1 MHWVEALIAQY
12 GLIVVALGAMFEGET
27 VVTLA
32 GFAAHQHLLNP
43 ALVALTAMT
52 GAFVGDQVIFWLA
65 HSNRDRPFVR
75 RLADSR
81 AGRVA
86 IGAVA
91 ARPVWFTLA
100 FRFMIG
106 LRTVGPVA
114 IALAGVTP
122 ARFAVLNA
130 ASAVVWGILWTAL
143 GFGAGQGVEHMLGAL
158 TRFEHRAM
166 VGLGI
171 IAVIG
176 AAGWI
181 FRHHILRSV
190 RG

>member
-1 MHWVEALIAQY
+1 MHWVEALIAHY
-12 GLIVVALGAMFEGET
+12 GLVAVTLGAVVEGET

-32 GFAAHQHLLNP
+32 GFAAHQHLLHP
-43 ALVALTAMT
+43 VAVAVCAMI
-52 GAFVGDQVIFWLA
+52 GAFAGDQAIFWLA

-100 FRFMIG
+100 FRFMFG

-114 IALAGVTP
+114 IAMAGMP
-122 ARFAVLNA
+122 PGRFALLNA
-130 ASAVVWGILWTAL
+130 ASAVVWGTLWTAT
-143 GFGAGQGVEHMLGAL
+143 GFFAGAGAESLLGRL
-158 TRFEHRAM
+158 ERFEHRAG
-166 VGLGI
+166 VALLI
-171 IAVIG
+171 LLAVTLL
-176 AAGWI
+176 ALLV
-181 FRHHILRSV
+181 RRHILRPKS
-190 RG
+190 G